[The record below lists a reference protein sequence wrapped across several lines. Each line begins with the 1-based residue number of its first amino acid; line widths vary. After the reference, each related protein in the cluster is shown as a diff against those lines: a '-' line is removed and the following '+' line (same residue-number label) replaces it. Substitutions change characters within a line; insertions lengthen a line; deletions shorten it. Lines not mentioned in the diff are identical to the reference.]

1 MESNVS
7 ENEMPSNN
15 LSDYLDRLG
24 KSAGS
29 NRDADGLAVQQVLDN
44 MRQRNLDDAIST
56 AGEVL

>member
-1 MESNVS
+1 MESNAS

-24 KSAGS
+24 KSARS
-29 NRDADGLAVQQVLDN
+29 NRDADGLAMQQVLGN

>member
-1 MESNVS
+1 MDSNVS

>member
-1 MESNVS
+1 MESNVR
-7 ENEMPSNN
+7 ENETPSNN
-15 LSDYLDRLG
+15 LSDYLERLG

-29 NRDADGLAVQQVLDN
+29 NRDADGLAGQQILDN